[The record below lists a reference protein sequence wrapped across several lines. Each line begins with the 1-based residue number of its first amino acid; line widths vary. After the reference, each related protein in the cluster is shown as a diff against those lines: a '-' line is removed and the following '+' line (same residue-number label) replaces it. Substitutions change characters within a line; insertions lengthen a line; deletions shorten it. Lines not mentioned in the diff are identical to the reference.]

1 MIFNHVNR
9 TGRLPDL
16 REKETTMKRLT
27 VVILAATFALAI
39 PLAASAMKHMDH
51 SEHGKAMAEEKM
63 QHGDMEHADQGKHM
77 GHEKKMEHAKEKSHD
92 MHKGHD
98 MGDDDFAELG
108 KDVQKGVVATVKVK
122 TYDDETKAK
131 MAKMGMAATHHVM
144 VFFTEE
150 SSGKALGGKAA
161 LKVKDQ
167 EGKPTML
174 MQMGDGFGADV
185 NLGAGMHTLEI
196 GTKLQDGEKRQFEV
210 GFHNM

>member
-27 VVILAATFALAI
+27 VAILAATFALAI

-51 SEHGKAMAEEKM
+51 GDHAEHGKAMAEEKM
-63 QHGDMEHADQGKHM
+63 QHGDMKHADHG
-77 GHEKKMEHAKEKSHD
+77 EHKGHD
-92 MHKGHD
+92 MHKRHD

-122 TYDDETKAK
+122 TYDDDTKAK